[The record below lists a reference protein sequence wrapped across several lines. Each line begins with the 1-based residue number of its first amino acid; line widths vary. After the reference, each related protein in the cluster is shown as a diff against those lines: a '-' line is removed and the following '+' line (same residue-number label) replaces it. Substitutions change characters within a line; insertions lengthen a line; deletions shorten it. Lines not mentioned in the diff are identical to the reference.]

1 MAAEWAQPL
10 EIDKID
16 GFSGELDGYV
26 KSFTKYLSR
35 AGAEHSKLQRFKF
48 GRLIVSGANPRL
60 GRCALLYTD

>member
-26 KSFTKYLSR
+26 KNFTKYLSR
-35 AGAEHSKLQRFKF
+35 AGGEHSKLQRFKF
-48 GRLIVSGANPRL
+48 GRLIVTGANPRPD
-60 GRCALLYTD
+60 RCALIDTD